1 MREKDKG
8 RSLWHGESV
17 KQGQNQLLQTRSLL
31 NKHQQCTQCVSL
43 QILFSLP
50 GPALPLTRIIRSAQQ
65 WSIRLA
71 HSSSF
76 CSSIQT
82 KGEKWGQSG
91 QWGFAKGG
99 AGGWSIFFCTCESQK
114 LLIVIS
120 VTALTTAAQTL
131 KQTAATLQT
140 EREIWERASKIE
152 TPSKKTSV

>member
-17 KQGQNQLLQTRSLL
+17 KQGQTNCYRPGAYWTSISNALSVSPSRFYSPFLALLCLSQGLSGL
-31 NKHQQCTQCVSL
+31 
-43 QILFSLP
+43 
-50 GPALPLTRIIRSAQQ
+50 
-65 WSIRLA
+65 
-71 HSSSF
+71 HSSEASGLLTAPLF